1 MDEQVK
7 KSKKRQNPREHA
19 NLFTVLTFLYTLP
32 LFLLGNTRD
41 INESDLYETFTGH
54 KASIL
59 GKKSQILWQ
68 EELDNAIAQKRKPS
82 LLKVLVK
89 ILGWDFLLI
98 GIAVGCENFVAQPCK
113 ALFLGGLIG
122 HYAKKDS
129 SGFPSYLYSLGIIVS
144 TLFCCLIVQPYLMAS
159 YHMGLKMRVVCSSLI
174 YNKILKLSPSS
185 IRKSTPGYIINL
197 LSGDINAFER
207 VGGLLHMLWIGPL
220 QAILFLYLAW
230 TKIGV
235 SSTFGIG
242 FMVMFIPVYVLL
254 GSILK
259 RYRLKVST
267 RRDERIRLTN
277 ELIQGINVIKMYA
290 WEKPFAE
297 IISTFRKLEVDS
309 MMKSTYLKGLFTFN
323 EILIATSIFITIISS
338 VLLNDAFEATAVF
351 ITMNLFFSL
360 GLTVTT
366 FFPLSIAV
374 LAEFRVSLKR
384 ISAFLQSQ
392 EIDFHTKS
400 EDSESAVAITS
411 GFAKWDEN
419 GNRNTLTDIN
429 IHIKKNS
436 LTALIGAVGC
446 GKSSLFQVIQGELPL
461 SIGLL
466 CVNGSLSCA
475 PQEAWIFSA
484 SIRQNILFGSE
495 MDEERYMKVIDCCAL
510 ETDLKLFPHGD
521 QTIVGE
527 RGTSLS
533 GGQKARINLARCVYR
548 KAGIYLLDDPLSA
561 VDSRVGKH
569 IFENCIRAFL
579 NEKTVLLATH
589 QLQYLAYVD
598 YVIALDE
605 GAVQMQSSEKELEA
619 SKFDLSRYISQN
631 HSASRADSDSM
642 LNPSN
647 VKDPA
652 QVQEA
657 RKSGFISIGT
667 YKRYLFASNNLLFV
681 ICTVLLFIFAELSI
695 SGSIYFIGHWINV
708 EQHQH
713 VEDRGIYMQVY
724 CGIAVAAVCFAIL
737 RLITFVTLTMA
748 SSRSLHDTMFTRL
761 LHSSMKFFNSNT
773 SGRILNRF
781 SKDLL
786 SMDEVLPN
794 MAVIAIL
801 IILNVS
807 GLLIVICVVNPW
819 FIIPTVLVLGLLFFI
834 RRFYLSTNL
843 GILRVESV
851 VRSPLYGHV
860 QATLQGLPTIRTFGV
875 QETLTN
881 EFNNYLDT
889 HSTALHM
896 SYSVSRAFGYWIDL
910 LSFIFVS
917 ITVIF
922 YMLKEEAYSGNVGLV
937 ITQSLRLI
945 GQLPWG
951 MRHLTDV
958 ENCMVSVERVLEYT
972 TIEGERALKSAPNLK
987 PSVAWPS
994 LGGIKFKNVSLRY
1007 SPDEPFVLKG
1017 LNFVVEPLQKIGIVG
1032 RTGAGKSSI
1041 IAALFQLAET
1051 KGSIIID
1058 GVDITIIGLHD
1069 LRKKMSIIP
1078 QDPVIFSG
1086 TIRNNLDP
1094 FKEFPDDILWS
1105 ALEDVKLKEIVNQ
1118 LPSGLSFSVSHDG
1131 SNLSVGQRQLLCLAR
1146 AIIRRNRILIL
1157 DEATANVDLET
1168 DAIIQDTIR
1177 TKFAKCTVLTVAHRI
1192 NTIIDCDKILV
1203 MSAGELVEFDHPHTL
1218 LQKEDGVFC
1227 GMVRQM
1233 DVSMVETLRN
1243 TARKTYRRE
1252 KSSVT
1257 HM

>member
-1 MDEQVK
+1 
-7 KSKKRQNPREHA
+7 
-19 NLFTVLTFLYTLP
+19 
-32 LFLLGNTRD
+32 
-41 INESDLYETFTGH
+41 
-54 KASIL
+54 
-59 GKKSQILWQ
+59 
-68 EELDNAIAQKRKPS
+68 
-82 LLKVLVK
+82 
-89 ILGWDFLLI
+89 
-98 GIAVGCENFVAQPCK
+98 
-113 ALFLGGLIG
+113 
-122 HYAKKDS
+122 
-129 SGFPSYLYSLGIIVS
+129 
-144 TLFCCLIVQPYLMAS
+144 
-159 YHMGLKMRVVCSSLI
+159 
-174 YNKILKLSPSS
+174 
-185 IRKSTPGYIINL
+185 
-197 LSGDINAFER
+197 
-207 VGGLLHMLWIGPL
+207 MLWVCPL
-220 QAILFLYLAW
+220 QAVLFLYLVW
-230 TKIGV
+230 TKMGV
-235 SSTFGIG
+235 ASTFGIG

-259 RYRLKVST
+259 KYRLKVST

-309 MMKSTYLKGLFTFN
+309 MKKSTYLKGLFTFN
-323 EILIATSIFITIISS
+323 EILIATSTFITIISS

-351 ITMNLFFSL
+351 VTMNLFSSL
-360 GLTVTT
+360 GLTVTS
-366 FFPLSIAV
+366 FFPLSVAV
-374 LAEFRVSLKR
+374 LAELRISLKR

-392 EIDFHTKS
+392 EIDLCAKS
-400 EDSESAVAITS
+400 EDNESAVVITS
-411 GFAKWDEN
+411 GFAKWDED

-429 IHIKKNS
+429 IHIKKKS

-446 GKSSLFQVIQGELPL
+446 GKSSLFQVIQGELRL
-461 SIGLL
+461 SIGQL

-527 RGTSLS
+527 RGASLS
-533 GGQKARINLARCVYR
+533 GGQKARINLARCVYK
-548 KAGIYLLDDPLSA
+548 KADIYLLDDPLSA
-561 VDSRVGKH
+561 VDSRVGNH

-619 SKFDLSRYISQN
+619 SKFDLSRYISQDQ
-631 HSASRADSDSM
+631 SASRTHLDSM
-642 LNPSN
+642 LKPGK
-647 VKDPA
+647 VETHT

-667 YKRYLFASNNLLFV
+667 YKRYLFASNNPLFV
-681 ICTVLLFIFAELSI
+681 ICTVLSFVFAEMCI
-695 SGSIYFIGHWINV
+695 SGSVYFIGHWINV
-708 EQHQH
+708 EQHHH
-713 VEDRGIYMQVY
+713 VEDRSIYMQVY

-748 SSRSLHDTMFTRL
+748 SSRSLHDTMFMRL
-761 LHSSMKFFNSNT
+761 LHCSMKFFASNT

-801 IILNVS
+801 VILNVC
-807 GLLIVICVVNPW
+807 GFLIVICVVNPW
-819 FIIPTVLVLGLLFFI
+819 FIIPTILVLGLLFFI
-834 RRFYLSTNL
+834 RKFYLSTNL

-851 VRSPLYGHV
+851 VRSPLYGYV
-860 QATLQGLPTIRTFGV
+860 QATLQGLSTIRTFGV

-917 ITVIF
+917 STVIF
-922 YMLKEEAYSGNVGLV
+922 YMLKEEVYSGHVGLV

-972 TIEGERALKSAPNLK
+972 TIEGERALESAPNLK

-994 LGGIKFKNVSLRY
+994 LGGIKFKNVSLKY
-1007 SPDEPFVLKG
+1007 SPGEPFVLKG

-1078 QDPVIFSG
+1078 QDPVLFSG

-1094 FKEFPDDILWS
+1094 FKEFPDDTLWS
-1105 ALEDVKLKEIVNQ
+1105 ALEDVKLKEIVNH
-1118 LPSGLSFSVSHDG
+1118 LPSGLSFTVSHDG

-1146 AIIRRNRILIL
+1146 AIVRKNRILIL

-1177 TKFAKCTVLTVAHRI
+1177 TKFSKCTVLTVAHRI
-1192 NTIIDCDKILV
+1192 STIIDCDKILV

-1218 LQKEDGVFC
+1218 LQKEDGVFYS
-1227 GMVRQM
+1227 MVRQM

-1243 TARKTYRRE
+1243 TARKTYRRRE
-1252 KSSVT
+1252 SCVKHVIMTYYSSIINVSKT
-1257 HM
+1257 AVKIPTLIRGLYAAMIWSLGQPNSFV